1 MTGGPPARVPAV
13 RGPAARGLPPITAEE
28 PAILVLGSF
37 PSAASLARREYYG
50 FERNQFW
57 QLVSIALGTVEP
69 QGYPEKL
76 KLLADSG
83 IAVWDVIGE
92 CERAGSLDQA
102 IRNARPNP
110 IPGFALSFPRL
121 RRIVVNGS
129 AAAAY
134 FVRFFRTGA
143 PIPLAGEGILEW
155 KPAADGGIRRTVQLV
170 RVPSSSPV
178 PSRAFRRLADKEA
191 AWRVAFD
198 LTL

>member
-1 MTGGPPARVPAV
+1 M
-13 RGPAARGLPPITAEE
+13 
-28 PAILVLGSF
+28 LGSF

-92 CERAGSLDQA
+92 CVRAGSLDQA

-134 FVRFFRTGA
+134 CVRFFRTGA